1 MADIRIF
8 VHGWHQQILVIALLV
23 LSGCARHYVP
33 EAYLDPY
40 GFFSGIW
47 HGLIFPFTLLA
58 NIISW
63 CLSLIGVEFLFL
75 ANIQIIGR
83 PNTGFFFY
91 YIGFF
96 LGLSAYSGAGK

>member
-1 MADIRIF
+1 MATIRLSLH
-8 VHGWHQQILVIALLV
+8 VWHQQLLVIALLA
-23 LSGCARHYVP
+23 LSGCANHYTP

-47 HGLIFPFTLLA
+47 HGFIFPFTLIA

-63 CLSLIGVEFLFL
+63 CLSLIGVEFL
-75 ANIQIIGR
+75 ANIEIIGR